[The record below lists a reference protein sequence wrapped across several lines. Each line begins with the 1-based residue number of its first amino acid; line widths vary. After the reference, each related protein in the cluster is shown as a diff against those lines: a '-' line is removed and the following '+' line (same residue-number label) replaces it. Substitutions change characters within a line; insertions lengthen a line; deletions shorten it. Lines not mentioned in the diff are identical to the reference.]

1 MVGVRGLHGFRRV
14 PRRGIFFGLH
24 HASGAGLLAVLVVV
38 LVVVAVVL
46 VMRGR
51 R

>member
-1 MVGVRGLHGFRRV
+1 MRHGGGLHGFRGV

-24 HASGAGLLAVLVVV
+24 HGFGGGVGTLLVVV
-38 LVVVAVVL
+38 LLGVVVVL
-46 VMRGR
+46 MLRGR